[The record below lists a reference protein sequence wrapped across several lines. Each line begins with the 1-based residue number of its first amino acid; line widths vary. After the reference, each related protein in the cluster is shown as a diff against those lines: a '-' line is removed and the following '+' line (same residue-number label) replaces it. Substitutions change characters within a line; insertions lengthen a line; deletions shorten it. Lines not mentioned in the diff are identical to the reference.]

1 MASRSCVSGCG
12 RFLTSSDGHDRCPS
26 CLGFR
31 HAEAALVDESCSHCG
46 NMTMAMLR
54 SRYLL
59 ARRVG
64 IPLALPC
71 SSSSGRRTTSAQGQG
86 DLRITVKASPS
97 STSPRA
103 SHSSSTSHR
112 LGFPDEYAGS
122 SDRAEPSISFGAPAD
137 DGVSI
142 TASGDELGSGEDDSA
157 ALPLSGRVALPES
170 DPELTA
176 MLSRAA
182 ESVGLHY
189 RRPPSP
195 ERSRLD
201 DWFLGAQAERRQP
214 PPVPFF
220 PEVHEEVTRSWK
232 APFSARN
239 RPSASSVLTTLDGG
253 AAQGYVE
260 VPPVERAIAMQLC
273 PQGAAAWRGNPRLP
287 SRACKFS
294 SALTAKAYGAAG
306 QAASAL
312 HAMALLQVHHAKA
325 LKQLHEGDADPG
337 VLQELRTATDLAL
350 RATKV
355 TARALGQT
363 MSTLVVQ
370 ERHLWLTLADMR
382 ESDKHRFLDS
392 PISQAGLFG
401 EVEDFAQQFSAAQSV
416 SSHPAP
422 AVRCCLHPTAGCSP
436 SVCSSPRAPSC
447 CLHLRSSSATTAAC
461 TTAAAWFWPQ
471 ETGAARLRP
480 CQAREAPGQAA
491 SLRRATRSLWILL
504 FRRWWPH
511 HHLLFPFCSVP
522 PLTPGSVVPKT
533 SIKEQFP
540 FPPGPK
546 RARMAVY
553 ETSSPHSRPPL
564 SSPVGSRVRS
574 EDATPS
580 PASPAQLWSQ
590 VSVTPHTQTPLRDAL
605 PFESGPCA
613 PFCCPTVGTSVTPL
627 VPLVR
632 SLGAWLELPRPSRW
646 LLRTIRLGYAIQFA
660 RHPPKFRGIRFTSVL
675 SKDAPVLRAE
685 VAVLLAKDAIEPVPP
700 AEMKSGFYSPYFI
713 VPKKG
718 SGLRPILDLRRSEP
732 GPSQAPVQD
741 VDAETHLSMR
751 PSLRLVCSN
760 RPEGRLLPCLD
771 LPSTQTVSPLCV
783 RGASIPVQGPSLRA
797 IPVASCLHQG
807 RRSSPCTIKGSRHS
821 YPQLPRRLAH
831 SGPVS
836 STVVRTQG
844 YGAQSPQPV
853 GTSGQP
859 GKEQTLPYAEDLF
872 SRHGVGHGQPHST
885 SLRGACSV
893 NAEMPG
899 VSPAQE
905 GGSTETFSEAPGAY
919 GILSRYHATR
929 IASYET
935 ASALASR
942 PGPEM
947 GMAPRHIP
955 GLTHPVLLSHLQPL
969 VGPCVSSGRSAPR
982 ASIQAC
988 CCFNRRLCHG
998 LGGHVQRARSRGALD
1013 RAPAAVAYQLP
1024 RVAGS
1029 MACSA
1034 PLQNAATREACTG
1047 PLGQHCDRCVHQPPG
1062 RSMLPSHVA
1071 TRPPSPPLESEASE
1085 VASRRSCPRRALPG
1099 EWRLHPEVLQLIW
1112 RRFGDAQVDMFASPD
1127 TSHCQLFF
1135 SLSEG
1140 TLGTDAL
1147 ACSWPRGLRK
1157 YAFPPVSLLAQTL
1170 CKVREDEE
1178 QVLLVAPYWP
1188 NRTWFPELM
1197 LLATAPPWQIPLRRD
1212 LLSQRRGTLWH
1223 PHPDLW
1229 NLHVW
1234 SLDGTRRF

>member
-26 CLGFR
+26 CLGFK
-31 HAEAALVDESCSHCG
+31 HAEAALVDEPCSHCG

-59 ARRVG
+59 ARRGG
-64 IPLALPC
+64 IPLALPR

-86 DLRITVKASPS
+86 DLRITVRASPS

-122 SDRAEPSISFGAPAD
+122 SDRAGPSISFGAPAD
-137 DGVSI
+137 DGLSI
-142 TASGDELGSGEDDSA
+142 TTSGDELGSGEDDLA
-157 ALPLSGRVALPES
+157 ALPPSGRVALPES

-182 ESVGLHY
+182 ESIGLHY
-189 RRPPSP
+189 RHPPSP

-253 AAQGYVE
+253 AAQGYVG

-312 HAMALLQVHHAKA
+312 HAMALLQVHQAKA

-382 ESDKHRFLDS
+382 EADKHRFLDS

-401 EVEDFAQQFSAAQSV
+401 EAVEDFAQQFSAAQKQTEAFSHILPRRSAAV
-416 SSHPAP
+416 STPPPAAAPPSARRRGRPPAASTSAP
-422 AVRCCLHPTAGCSP
+422 ARPQQQPALRPQRGAGRRRPAQPASAP
-436 SVCSSPRAPSC
+436 AKPVKRQGRRRPWDGRPGAFGSCSSGDGDRTTPS
-447 CLHLRSSSATTAAC
+447 
-461 TTAAAWFWPQ
+461 
-471 ETGAARLRP
+471 
-480 CQAREAPGQAA
+480 PGGGPGGE
-491 SLRRATRSLWILL
+491 S
-504 FRRWWPH
+504 
-511 HHLLFPFCSVP
+511 LFPFCSVP
-522 PLTPGSVVPKT
+522 PFPKT

-613 PFCCPTVGTSVTPL
+613 PFRCPTVGTSVTPL

-646 LLRTIRLGYAIQFA
+646 LLRTIRTGPQLQWHINCLELLAVWLALRRFRTLLHEKHILVRSDNTATVAYINHQGGLRSRRMSQLA
-660 RHPPKFRGIRFTSVL
+660 RHLLLWSQKH
-675 SKDAPVLRAE
+675 LR
-685 VAVLLAKDAIEPVPP
+685 
-700 AEMKSGFYSPYFI
+700 
-713 VPKKG
+713 
-718 SGLRPILDLRRSEP
+718 
-732 GPSQAPVQD
+732 
-741 VDAETHLSMR
+741 
-751 PSLRLVCSN
+751 
-760 RPEGRLLPCLD
+760 
-771 LPSTQTVSPLCV
+771 
-783 RGASIPVQGPSLRA
+783 SLRA
-797 IPVASCLHQG
+797 VH
-807 RRSSPCTIKGSRHS
+807 
-821 YPQLPRRLAH
+821 
-831 SGPVS
+831 V
-836 STVVRTQG
+836 
-844 YGAQSPQPV
+844 
-853 GTSGQP
+853 P
-859 GKEQTLPYAEDLF
+859 GELNRAADE
-872 SRHGVGHGQPHST
+872 
-885 SLRGACSV
+885 
-893 NAEMPG
+893 
-899 VSPAQE
+899 
-905 GGSTETFSEAPGAY
+905 
-919 GILSRYHATR
+919 LSR
-929 IASYET
+929 
-935 ASALASR
+935 
-942 PGPEM
+942 
-947 GMAPRHIP
+947 
-955 GLTHPVLLSHLQPL
+955 
-969 VGPCVSSGRSAPR
+969 
-982 ASIQAC
+982 
-988 CCFNRRLCHG
+988 
-998 LGGHVQRARSRGALD
+998 
-1013 RAPAAVAYQLP
+1013 
-1024 RVAGS
+1024 
-1029 MACSA
+1029 
-1034 PLQNAATREACTG
+1034 
-1047 PLGQHCDRCVHQPPG
+1047 QH
-1062 RSMLPSHVA
+1062 
-1071 TRPPSPPLESEASE
+1071 
-1085 VASRRSCPRRALPG
+1085 ALPG

-1112 RRFGDAQVDMFASPD
+1112 RRFGDAQVDLFASPD

-1212 LLSQRRGTLWH
+1212 LLSQRGGTLWH
-1223 PHPDLW
+1223 PRPDLW

-1234 SLDGTRRF
+1234 SLDGMRRF

>member
-46 NMTMAMLR
+46 NMTMVMLR

-59 ARRVG
+59 ARRGG
-64 IPLALPC
+64 IPLALPR
-71 SSSSGRRTTSAQGQG
+71 SSSSGWRTTSAQGQG
-86 DLRITVKASPS
+86 DLRITVRASPS

-112 LGFPDEYAGS
+112 LGFPGEYAGS
-122 SDRAEPSISFGAPAD
+122 SDRAGPSISFGAPAD
-137 DGVSI
+137 DGISI

-157 ALPLSGRVALPES
+157 ALPPSGRVALPES

-182 ESVGLHY
+182 ESIGLHY

-220 PEVHEEVTRSWK
+220 PEVYEEVTRSWK

-260 VPPVERAIAMQLC
+260 VPPVERAISMQLC

-294 SALTAKAYGAAG
+294 SVLTAKAYGAAG

-312 HAMALLQVHHAKA
+312 HAMALLQVHQAKA

-337 VLQELRTATDLAL
+337 VLRELRTATDLAL

-370 ERHLWLTLADMR
+370 ERHLWLTLANMR

-392 PISQAGLFG
+392 PISQAGLF
-401 EVEDFAQQFSAAQSV
+401 SAYSQ
-416 SSHPAP
+416 PAKRWRTLP
-422 AVRCCLHPTAGCSP
+422 N
-436 SVCSSPRAPSC
+436 SSPPHRSRRRRFVTSC
-447 CLHLRSSSATTAAC
+447 PGGPLLSPPHRRLQPLRLLVAKGALLLPPPPLQLGHNSSLHNGRSMELAA
-461 TTAAAWFWPQ
+461 
-471 ETGAARLRP
+471 GK
-480 CQAREAPGQAA
+480 
-491 SLRRATRSLWILL
+491 RRGPPPPLPSLWSARAGGVPGTGDPEPRDPALQEMAIAPLL
-504 FRRWWPH
+504 PPEEGRVEN
-511 HHLLFPFCSVP
+511 FCSVP
-522 PLTPGSVVPKT
+522 PKT
-533 SIKEQFP
+533 
-540 FPPGPK
+540 
-546 RARMAVY
+546 AVM
-553 ETSSPHSRPPL
+553 
-564 SSPVGSRVRS
+564 
-574 EDATPS
+574 
-580 PASPAQLWSQ
+580 
-590 VSVTPHTQTPLRDAL
+590 
-605 PFESGPCA
+605 
-613 PFCCPTVGTSVTPL
+613 
-627 VPLVR
+627 
-632 SLGAWLELPRPSRW
+632 
-646 LLRTIRLGYAIQFA
+646 
-660 RHPPKFRGIRFTSVL
+660 KFS
-675 SKDAPVLRAE
+675 
-685 VAVLLAKDAIEPVPP
+685 AVLLAPEDHQTRLRDSVPP
-700 AEMKSGFYSPYFI
+700 ASSQVQGQSVHLSVEPGCPCLACRSRGPTGEGRDTAGPSSRDG
-713 VPKKG
+713 VRA
-718 SGLRPILDLRRSEP
+718 LQRPLLHRTQETRWVTSNLGPACSEP
-732 GPSQAPVQD
+732 GPCQAPVQD
-741 VDAETHLSMR
+741 VDAETPLSMR
-751 PSLRLVCSN
+751 PSLRLGCSD
-760 RPEGRLLPCLD
+760 RPERRLLPCLD
-771 LPSTQTVSPLCV
+771 PPSIQLCV
-783 RGASIPVQGPSLRA
+783 RRASIPVGPPLRA
-797 IPVASCLHQG
+797 
-807 RRSSPCTIKGSRHS
+807 
-821 YPQLPRRLAH
+821 
-831 SGPVS
+831 
-836 STVVRTQG
+836 
-844 YGAQSPQPV
+844 PQPV
-853 GTSGQP
+853 GASGQP

-872 SRHGVGHGQPHST
+872 SRHGVGLGQPHST

-919 GILSRYHATR
+919 GILSRYHAAR

-942 PGPEM
+942 PSPEM

-955 GLTHPVLLSHLQPL
+955 GLTHPVLPSHLQPM
-969 VGPCVSSGRSAPR
+969 VGPCLSSGRSSPR
-982 ASIQAC
+982 ASIQAR

-998 LGGHVQRARSRGALD
+998 LGGHVQRARSREALD

-1029 MACSA
+1029 IACSA
-1034 PLQNAATREACTG
+1034 PLQNAATREAYTG
-1047 PLGQHCDRCVHQPPG
+1047 PFGQHCDRCVHQPPG
-1062 RSMLPSHVA
+1062 RSTLSSHVA

-1085 VASRRSCPRRALPG
+1085 VASRRSCPRRAQSCSRRALTSARPSGRMATPPRGTPAELETLRGRSGRPVCLPG
-1099 EWRLHPEVLQLIW
+1099 HVSLPVVFLPVRGDPRYRCAGMQLALGLTQICVSPSEPS
-1112 RRFGDAQVDMFASPD
+1112 RTDPAQGQGGRGASPLGDA
-1127 TSHCQLFF
+1127 
-1135 SLSEG
+1135 
-1140 TLGTDAL
+1140 
-1147 ACSWPRGLRK
+1147 
-1157 YAFPPVSLLAQTL
+1157 LLAQSDLVPRTNAPRDSPSL
-1170 CKVREDEE
+1170 ANSSEE
-1178 QVLLVAPYWP
+1178 GS
-1188 NRTWFPELM
+1188 TFSE
-1197 LLATAPPWQIPLRRD
+1197 
-1212 LLSQRRGTLWH
+1212 RGH
-1223 PHPDLW
+1223 PRPDLW

-1234 SLDGTRRF
+1234 YLDGTRRF